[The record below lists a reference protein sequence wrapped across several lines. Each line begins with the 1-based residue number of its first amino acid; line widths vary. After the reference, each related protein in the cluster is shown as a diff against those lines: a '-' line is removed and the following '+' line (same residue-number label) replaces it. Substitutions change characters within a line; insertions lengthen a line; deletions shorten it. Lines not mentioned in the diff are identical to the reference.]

1 MNTVRR
7 IQEVIARSLGI
18 PLDRIQPDTK
28 AADIAEW
35 DSLHHFVIAMEVEEE
50 FGFKLSLEELAELDS
65 VQKILDSIAHRV
77 AA

>member
-7 IQEVIARSLGI
+7 VEEVIARTLGV
-18 PLDRIQPDTK
+18 PVDRIEPDTR

-35 DSLHHFVIAMEVEEE
+35 DSLHHFVIAMEIEEE
-50 FGFKLSLEELAELDS
+50 FGFKFSLEELAELDS
-65 VQKILDSIAHRV
+65 VRKILDSIERRV